1 MANRTTLFGGF
12 LALTTACAPA
22 ATRATGESRAR
33 NPIPSA
39 RPVHPPSGTRSP
51 PNDPIAPVTTDAPK
65 PSSHFPPPDVTP
77 PSARSAAPDDGRF
90 TAFGDGTKGERAAT
104 EPPIV
109 VRTVLH
115 PHPES
120 RWVTVTVAAI
130 DLRRVALRL
139 VPGTED
145 LRYANLP
152 VGPESGLVPASD
164 RPALALV
171 MNGGFQPKHG
181 HWGLL
186 ATGVVVSRPR
196 EDGCTIA
203 VDPSFGVQIG
213 PWATLP
219 DAARGAGTL
228 RQTPPCLVDGG
239 AVHPSL
245 LAGRDKA
252 WAGHTADLR
261 TRRRSAIGIDRSRE
275 VLFYAIGEETEPRWL
290 AEGLRLA
297 GAVSAAELDINW
309 YWTRFL
315 LFGEETKGGR
325 GGLRVTSTLVP
336 KMEHME
342 TEYVE
347 RASTRDFFYAVR
359 RDLMR

>member
-1 MANRTTLFGGF
+1 MTRLGWLVALLVACSPAGTRTDGRVG
-12 LALTTACAPA
+12 ASTAPPSLPPAPA
-22 ATRATGESRAR
+22 AAAPTPAS
-33 NPIPSA
+33 
-39 RPVHPPSGTRSP
+39 
-51 PNDPIAPVTTDAPK
+51 APVTVVTEQAP
-65 PSSHFPPPDVTP
+65 PLPAAPPHFPPPDVPP
-77 PSARSAAPDDGRF
+77 PSARSAAP
-90 TAFGDGTKGERAAT
+90 GDGHFTPLGDRAAGERAAT

-109 VRTVLH
+109 VRTVVH

-130 DLRRVALRL
+130 DLRKVTLGL

-145 LRYANLP
+145 LKWANLP
-152 VGPESGLVPASD
+152 VGAEAGLVPGAD
-164 RPALALV
+164 RAALAFV

-181 HWGLL
+181 RWGLV
-186 ATGVVVSRPR
+186 ASGVVVSKPR

-203 VDPSFGVQIG
+203 MSPTLGVEIG
-213 PWATLP
+213 PWATLSES
-219 DAARGAGTL
+219 ARKAPSL

-239 AVHPSL
+239 TLHPSL

-261 TRRRSAIGIDRSRE
+261 TRRRSAIGIDQGGD

-297 GAVSAAELDINW
+297 GAARAAELDINW

-315 LFGEETKGGR
+315 LFGEGSAGR
-325 GGLRVTSTLVP
+325 LTITSTLVP

-347 RASTRDFFYAVR
+347 RSSTRDFFYAVL
-359 RDLMR
+359 RDPAHPSH